1 MRTITK
7 VFLLLSIVWV
17 SSNLTGCRL
26 SVAPTSQTLTEQE
39 VLDLFNN
46 WNDVLQTGDPHQVAA
61 LYSYEATLLPTVSN
75 KVRHNH
81 EEIADYFE
89 HFLELDPTGT
99 INESNIRVF
108 DGLAMNS
115 GIYTFSV
122 KVNDSISE
130 VQARFSFV
138 YELIDGDWLII
149 AHHSSAMPEH

>member
-1 MRTITK
+1 MRTISK
-7 VFLLLSIVWV
+7 ALLLLSIVWV
-17 SSNLTGCRL
+17 SSTFMGCWL

-46 WNDVLQTGDPHQVAA
+46 WNDALQTGDPHQVAA
-61 LYSYEATLLPTVSN
+61 LYSYKATLLPTVSN
-75 KVRHNH
+75 KIRHNH

-89 HFLELDPTGT
+89 HFLELDPYGT

-108 DGLAMNS
+108 DSLAMNS

-138 YELIDGDWLII
+138 YELIDGDWLIL